1 MNLRLRLA
9 GGGGSLAMALA
20 LVAGAGAGT
29 AQASTPVAWWH
40 MDEAAGA
47 TVMADSSGAG
57 NNGTIHNVVTGVTG
71 KYKLAYKFRG
81 AAYKGYVEVP
91 NAGSLNPASAAV
103 SISLWFDTTSL
114 PSSGD
119 YDLVRKGDYPGQ
131 EYKVELLQNGGIN
144 CEVLGSSAHVVVH
157 GGSALNNGA
166 WHHVVCSSGPSGV
179 SLSIDGVVAGSSSKV
194 AGSITNTSPVEIGA
208 HPGSDYYNGRM
219 DEVSITVG

>member
-29 AQASTPVAWWH
+29 AQASTVVAWWH

-47 TVMADSSGAG
+47 TVMTDSSGLG

-91 NAGSLNPASAAV
+91 NAASLNPASSV
-103 SISLWFDTTSL
+103 SISLWLDTLSV

-219 DEVSITVG
+219 DEVQITAG